1 MLRTRLFML
10 SLVLIDHWLEKAVI
24 GGFLVLLISLLE
36 IRIRVALMVLL
47 LTFLICELVCSV
59 GCRLILIL

>member
-47 LTFLICELVCSV
+47 LTFLICELVYSV